1 MAPGSD
7 MVLWTVEALKY
18 PSLRGYPD
26 GPASLPPWATP
37 HTGPRKVCPDHNCR
51 HSFLGKTRGY
61 YWFGHKV
68 PQGSWINEY
77 LRGFYFTPRVRGG
90 RGRGRGGGDEEN
102 RRMTGA
108 SLHSIAWI
116 LLVHV
121 WVVFPQSVCLCD
133 SGCVR
138 AGQWVSHLSLLSTP
152 SRVSSLKQQAH
163 K

>member
-77 LRGFYFTPRVRGG
+77 LRGFYQECEV
-90 RGRGRGGGDEEN
+90 GGGEGGEEGT
-102 RRMTGA
+102 RRTDG
-108 SLHSIAWI
+108 
-116 LLVHV
+116 
-121 WVVFPQSVCLCD
+121 
-133 SGCVR
+133 
-138 AGQWVSHLSLLSTP
+138 
-152 SRVSSLKQQAH
+152 
-163 K
+163 